1 MKRKHHFYA
10 PLLKLSV
17 CLMGGI
23 VVAHYATLPLP
34 VVPFLVATLVA
45 AWMLRRTPVVQS
57 LVICAA
63 FFEMGLLAESSQ
75 RHYPE
80 GLGDA
85 PSAEGIQG
93 GLEAVVMSEPT
104 EKPKTLM
111 MDLTLPRLGETR
123 RCYIWKDSLSRQLT
137 LGDALT
143 VRLNDGHFVRWDGW
157 QPGGNGLQQLSPLQ
171 RVRLRALLLRH
182 RLLSRYRLLNVGD
195 EQYAVLAAMTL
206 GDKSALTN
214 ELRQTYSVAGAS
226 HILALSGLH
235 LGIIYFLLMSI
246 TGRRR
251 RSWLVQLLLVLCIW
265 AFAFVTGLSPGVVR
279 SATMLTVYAIFSI
292 GGRDRM
298 SVNALCLTAIVM
310 LLINARSLFDVSFQL
325 SFASVFAILLFLPL
339 FEGIQGPD
347 FRFRHPFLNKLW
359 SLATVSLA
367 AQMGVAPLT
376 AYYFGSFPTYFL
388 LTNFVVIPAA
398 TVILYGTLCALI
410 FPPLGTLLGWVVK
423 LLNAFLDIVAQLP
436 LASIT
441 NLHPTVVQVCLYY
454 AVIGCLYGILHKL
467 YARPS
472 L

>member
-1 MKRKHHFYA
+1 M
-10 PLLKLSV
+10 
-17 CLMGGI
+17 
-23 VVAHYATLPLP
+23 
-34 VVPFLVATLVA
+34 
-45 AWMLRRTPVVQS
+45 
-57 LVICAA
+57 
-63 FFEMGLLAESSQ
+63 
-75 RHYPE
+75 
-80 GLGDA
+80 
-85 PSAEGIQG
+85 
-93 GLEAVVMSEPT
+93 
-104 EKPKTLM
+104 
-111 MDLTLPRLGETR
+111 
-123 RCYIWKDSLSRQLT
+123 
-137 LGDALT
+137 
-143 VRLNDGHFVRWDGW
+143 
-157 QPGGNGLQQLSPLQ
+157 
-171 RVRLRALLLRH
+171 
-182 RLLSRYRLLNVGD
+182 
-195 EQYAVLAAMTL
+195 
-206 GDKSALTN
+206 
-214 ELRQTYSVAGAS
+214 
-226 HILALSGLH
+226 
-235 LGIIYFLLMSI
+235 
-246 TGRRR
+246 
-251 RSWLVQLLLVLCIW
+251 QLLLVLCIW